1 MDLYKGRFN
10 KKTASIAHEFN
21 SSIGV
26 DYKLY
31 RVDIKGSKA
40 HAKMLNKCGIIS
52 DEDFTKIDS
61 GLDSILLDIENCNL
75 EFSKD
80 AEDIHMFIESE
91 LTNRIGDAGKKLH
104 TARSRNDQVAV
115 DVKLFT
121 IEASKRAIDLLVEL
135 EEIIFKVAEENLD
148 SVMPGYTHLQIAQ
161 PVTFAHHIMAYA
173 QMFLRDISRIS
184 DAIDRM
190 MTSPLGAGALA
201 TTTYEIDRNFTAL
214 ELGFK
219 APTLNSMDS
228 VSDRDH
234 VVELLYCLANVG
246 MHFSRLAEELI
257 IYSSQ
262 EFKFITI
269 ADEYSSG
276 SSIMP
281 QKKNPDMAELLR
293 AKSARL
299 YSNLMGI
306 MTMLKGIPLSYNKDM
321 QEDKEYLF
329 DSVETFEISIEVLKG
344 MLDTMV
350 VNSNR
355 MREMADKGYINATD
369 TADYLVKK
377 GLAFR
382 DAYYITG
389 SIVKY
394 GISEN
399 LSLNEI
405 PLEKYKE
412 FSEVF
417 EEDYYKFIDLDYI
430 LNERKVF
437 GGPSAKSVKEQIIL
451 TKKRIRRY

>member
-1 MDLYKGRFN
+1 
-10 KKTASIAHEFN
+10 
-21 SSIGV
+21 
-26 DYKLY
+26 
-31 RVDIKGSKA
+31 
-40 HAKMLNKCGIIS
+40 
-52 DEDFTKIDS
+52 
-61 GLDSILLDIENCNL
+61 
-75 EFSKD
+75 
-80 AEDIHMFIESE
+80 
-91 LTNRIGDAGKKLH
+91 
-104 TARSRNDQVAV
+104 
-115 DVKLFT
+115 
-121 IEASKRAIDLLVEL
+121 
-135 EEIIFKVAEENLD
+135 
-148 SVMPGYTHLQIAQ
+148 
-161 PVTFAHHIMAYA
+161 
-173 QMFLRDISRIS
+173 
-184 DAIDRM
+184 M

-201 TTTYEIDRNFTAL
+201 TTTYEIDRDFTAL

-293 AKSARL
+293 AKSACL

-306 MTMLKGIPLSYNKDM
+306 MTMLKGIPLAYNKDM

-355 MREMADKGYINATD
+355 MREMAHKGYINATD

-377 GLAFR
+377 VL
-382 DAYYITG
+382 
-389 SIVKY
+389 
-394 GISEN
+394 
-399 LSLNEI
+399 L
-405 PLEKYKE
+405 LEMHT
-412 FSEVF
+412 
-417 EEDYYKFIDLDYI
+417 I
-430 LNERKVF
+430 
-437 GGPSAKSVKEQIIL
+437 
-451 TKKRIRRY
+451 